1 MNAAETNIMGMLHSQ
16 AILAR
21 SKELSV
27 DRSQI
32 QGPSIDITAGIRY
45 SLLSMRQ
52 PHVAGDAFQSG
63 MESRRAGR

>member
-1 MNAAETNIMGMLHSQ
+1 MNAAETNTMEMLHSQ

-32 QGPSIDITAGIRY
+32 QVPSIDITAGIRF
-45 SLLSMRQ
+45 SLLIMQ
-52 PHVAGDAFQSG
+52 VPHVAGDAF
-63 MESRRAGR
+63 

>member
-16 AILAR
+16 VILAR
-21 SKELSV
+21 SKKLSF

-32 QGPSIDITAGIRY
+32 QSLSIDKTAGIRY

-52 PHVAGDAFQSG
+52 PHVVVDASESG
-63 MESRRAGR
+63 MQ

>member
-45 SLLSMRQ
+45 SLLSMQ
-52 PHVAGDAFQSG
+52 LPHVVVDAFKSG
-63 MESRRAGR
+63 LQ

>member
-27 DRSQI
+27 DSSQI
-32 QGPSIDITAGIRY
+32 QGPSIDITAGIRF
-45 SLLSMRQ
+45 SLLSMQ
-52 PHVAGDAFQSG
+52 LPHVAGMHFKMA
-63 MESRRAGR
+63 

>member
-45 SLLSMRQ
+45 SLPSM
-52 PHVAGDAFQSG
+52 PPPPVAGDAFKSG
-63 MESRRAGR
+63 MQ

>member
-1 MNAAETNIMGMLHSQ
+1 MNAAETYIMGMLHSQ

-32 QGPSIDITAGIRY
+32 QVPSIDITAGIRF
-45 SLLSMRQ
+45 SMISIQQ
-52 PHVAGDAFQSG
+52 PHVAGDAF
-63 MESRRAGR
+63 